1 MSYDFFDKLEVSKG
15 RRSPS
20 DMGTIK
26 AILLGCVSVEAASIE
41 LDKLGVDYIA
51 ILRGGARV
59 LIDVKTRDAGCSK
72 FWKDGPEFA
81 IEMWSVMPGG
91 KFNTP
96 DERKKAGWTLDE
108 AKLTDM
114 ILYTWDVTDC
124 AFVYLL
130 SFQTLRMAAQRNIA
144 AWMKTYKTDIQ
155 ESNRNSVQWQSK
167 AVFVPADV
175 VQDAMREVQ
184 RFVLPIDTPSL

>member
-15 RRSPS
+15 RRSLS
-20 DMGTIK
+20 DIETIK
-26 AILLGCVSVEAASIE
+26 AILLGCASVVAASTE

-51 ILRGGARV
+51 TLRGGAQV
-59 LIDVKTRDAGCSK
+59 LIDAKTRDAGCSK
-72 FWKDGPEFA
+72 YWKDGPELA

-96 DERKKAGWTLDE
+96 HERRKAGWTLDE

-124 AFVYLL
+124 SFVYLL
-130 SFQTLRMAAQRNIA
+130 SFQTLRMAAQRNIS

-155 ESNRNSVQWQSK
+155 ESYRHSVQWQSK

-184 RFVLPIDTPSL
+184 RFAQPIDTPSL